1 MRQELAELLS
11 EDIGEIR
18 DDYSGRGM
26 FGKSTHAVVY
36 DSRGDFES
44 ALINAA
50 FDVGAGRATQVARA
64 RGNDDVEGILG
75 ELKNLG
81 TDSMGMGI
89 VVY

>member
-1 MRQELAELLS
+1 MRQEVAELLS
-11 EDIGEIR
+11 EDMGEIR
-18 DDYSGRGM
+18 DAYSGRGM
-26 FGKSTHAVVY
+26 YGKSTHAVVY

-50 FDVGAGRATQVARA
+50 FEVGS
-64 RGNDDVEGILG
+64 RGSDNVEGILG

>member
-1 MRQELAELLS
+1 MRQEVAELLS
-11 EDIGEIR
+11 EDMGEIR

-26 FGKSTHAVVY
+26 YGKSTHAVVY

-50 FDVGAGRATQVARA
+50 FEVGA
-64 RGNDDVEGILG
+64 RGSDNVEGILG

-89 VVY
+89 IVY

>member
-1 MRQELAELLS
+1 MRQEVAELLS
-11 EDIGEIR
+11 EDMGEIR

-26 FGKSTHAVVY
+26 FGKTTHAVVY

-50 FDVGAGRATQVARA
+50 YEVGA
-64 RGNDDVEGILG
+64 RGNDNVEGILG
-75 ELKNLG
+75 ELRNIG

-89 VVY
+89 IVY